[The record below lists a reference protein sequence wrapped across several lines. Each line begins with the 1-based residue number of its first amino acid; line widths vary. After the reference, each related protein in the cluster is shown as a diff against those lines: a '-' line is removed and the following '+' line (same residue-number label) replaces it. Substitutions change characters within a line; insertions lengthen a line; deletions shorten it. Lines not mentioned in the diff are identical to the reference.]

1 MHSRRDGGYVNIVQR
16 RHRTAPLGL
25 LIVTPIKL
33 YRDGIAHFLGSSNEV
48 CVLGT
53 ADESTDTVSLAR
65 ELVPNVIL
73 LDMALDDSRAMARAM
88 RAAVPQA
95 MIVALAIPESEG
107 YVVSCAEAGIS
118 AYVPRDGSL
127 DELLS
132 TILRAADGEAV
143 CPPQIA
149 GGLFRRV
156 ATLASQREPPP
167 PAVRPVA
174 RLTAREAEVMALI
187 DDGLSNQQ
195 IARRLCIEVP
205 TVKNHVH
212 SILDKLGAS
221 SRSEAAARARKV
233 AWNVH

>member
-1 MHSRRDGGYVNIVQR
+1 MHRRP
-16 RHRTAPLGL
+16 RTTPLGL

-33 YRDGIAHFLGSSNEV
+33 YRDGIAHFLSASNGV

-53 ADESTDTVSLAR
+53 ADESTDTVRLAR
-65 ELVPNVIL
+65 ELVPDVVL
-73 LDMALDDSRAMARAM
+73 LDMALEDSRAMARAM

-95 MIVALAIPESEG
+95 TIVALAIPESEG

-127 DELLS
+127 DELLG

-143 CPPQIA
+143 ISPVVA
-149 GGLFRRV
+149 GGLLRRV
-156 ATLASQREPPP
+156 ATLASQREP
-167 PAVRPVA
+167 ALAEERPVA

-221 SRSEAAARARKV
+221 SRTEAAARARKL
-233 AWNVH
+233 AWNVR

>member
-1 MHSRRDGGYVNIVQR
+1 
-16 RHRTAPLGL
+16 
-25 LIVTPIKL
+25 VTPIKL
-33 YRDGIAHFLGSSNEV
+33 YRDGIAHFLSSSREV
-48 CVLGT
+48 TVLGT
-53 ADESTDTVSLAR
+53 ADEGTDTIRLVR
-65 ELVPNVIL
+65 ELVPDVVL
-73 LDMALDDSRAMARAM
+73 LDMALEDSRATARAM
-88 RAAVPQA
+88 RASVPQA
-95 MIVALAIPESEG
+95 TIVALAVPESEG

-127 DELLS
+127 DELLG

-143 CPPQIA
+143 CSPRVA

-156 ATLASQREPPP
+156 AALASQREPPP
-167 PAVRPVA
+167 PEERPIA
-174 RLTAREAEVMALI
+174 RLTAREAEVIALI
-187 DDGLSNQQ
+187 NDGLSNQQ

>member
-1 MHSRRDGGYVNIVQR
+1 VHR
-16 RHRTAPLGL
+16 RHRSLPLGL

-33 YRDGIAHFLGSSNEV
+33 YRDGIAHFLSSSQEV

-53 ADESTDTVSLAR
+53 ADESTDTVRLAR
-65 ELVPNVIL
+65 ELMPDVVL
-73 LDMALDDSRAMARAM
+73 LDMAMDDGRAMARAM

-95 MIVALAIPESEG
+95 TIVALAVPESEG

-127 DELLS
+127 DELLG
-132 TILRAADGEAV
+132 TILRAAEGEAV
-143 CPPQIA
+143 ISPVIA
-149 GGLFRRV
+149 GGLLRRI
-156 ATLASQREPPP
+156 AALSSQREAPPVP
-167 PAVRPVA
+167 EERPAA
-174 RLTAREAEVMALI
+174 RLTAREAEVIALI

-221 SRSEAAARARKV
+221 SRTEAAARARKV
-233 AWNVH
+233 AWDVQ

>member
-1 MHSRRDGGYVNIVQR
+1 MQR
-16 RHRTAPLGL
+16 RHRTTPLGL

-33 YRDGIAHFLGSSNEV
+33 YRDGIAHYLGSSNEV

-53 ADESTDTVSLAR
+53 ADESTDTVGLAR
-65 ELVPNVIL
+65 ELVPDVIL
-73 LDMALDDSRAMARAM
+73 LDMALEDSRATARAM

-107 YVVSCAEAGIS
+107 YVVGCAEAGIS

-132 TILRAADGEAV
+132 TIVRAADGEAV

-156 ATLASQREPPP
+156 AALASQREPPP
-167 PAVRPVA
+167 EERPVA
-174 RLTAREAEVMALI
+174 RLTAREAEVIALI